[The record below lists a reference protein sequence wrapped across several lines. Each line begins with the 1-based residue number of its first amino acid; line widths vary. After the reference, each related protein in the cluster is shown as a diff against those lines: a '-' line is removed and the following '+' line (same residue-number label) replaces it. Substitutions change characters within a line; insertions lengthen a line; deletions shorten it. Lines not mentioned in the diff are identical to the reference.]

1 MRQLFRR
8 APKSQDYSAFF
19 GDQPP
24 TSRKQALLNE
34 CERLDVSIHI
44 DDASETSSGVY
55 AQFRGVASE
64 AELER
69 RLNAKQALK
78 RATWSNATAILA
90 LLVAVA
96 AFIES
101 FDFPMKLF

>member
-1 MRQLFRR
+1 MKRLFRR
-8 APKSQDYSAFF
+8 AQKSVDYSTYF
-19 GDQPP
+19 GDSPP

-69 RLNAKQALK
+69 RLNAKKALE
-78 RATWSNATAILA
+78 RASWANAIAILA

-96 AFIES
+96 ALIKS
-101 FDFPMKLF
+101 FDLSMKWF